1 MAQAQ
6 LQAAKDQVEATRAV
20 VEKVM
25 PQQLAE
31 EEVQV
36 QPVEDDLEHLV
47 AVAISTRPELGRL
60 SAQANAMRCQAQ
72 SIHANTMPKLGVSGG
87 FTYLENRHLVPEGYG
102 SATFGLEWTPYDGGT
117 SRVKSNSL
125 LQQANALARLRA
137 DAITRI
143 TLQVRKTWLD
153 ARETQQRIDVTSKA
167 IDQAEENV
175 RVAGNRY
182 EKGQGTNTEVL
193 DAEPPSKQSMK
204 SVHKCHKHPMDT
216 ARHFHEGTARR
227 LQ

>member
-1 MAQAQ
+1 M
-6 LQAAKDQVEATRAV
+6 QAAKDQVEAPRAV

-31 EEVQV
+31 AEAALELATKQFQRLDALVKEE
-36 QPVEDDLEHLV
+36 
-47 AVAISTRPELGRL
+47 
-60 SAQANAMRCQAQ
+60 SAP
-72 SIHANTMPKLGVSGG
+72 I
-87 FTYLENRHLVPEGYG
+87 
-102 SATFGLEWTPYDGGT
+102 
-117 SRVKSNSL
+117 VKRDEAEMAFKAA
-125 LQQANALARLRA
+125 QANALARLRA
-137 DAITRI
+137 DATTRI

-193 DAEPPSKQSMK
+193 DAETLRTLSHGNYFNA
-204 SVHKCHKHPMDT
+204 VYD
-216 ARHFHEGTARR
+216 AVLAVFRLRRAVGT
-227 LQ
+227 L